1 MEKKEEEEEEL
12 TFESEPDKLMTELEF
27 LNDNLRRRQN
37 LETENLWEVITERE
51 ENKEGYY

>member
-1 MEKKEEEEEEL
+1 MEKKEEEEL

-37 LETENLWEVITERE
+37 LETENLWEVSRERE
-51 ENKEGYY
+51 ENKEGYFT